1 MRQSWGILFVVIS
14 FVILC
19 SQLPITSALKF
30 GDDEG
35 IELMKGFLCSK
46 GYTLYTQIWNDQ
58 PPVLTMLL
66 DGAFRLFGATLPVGR
81 LLAAAFGLLLFCSL
95 FLIVRQRGNLWM
107 AFLAVFF
114 LVCSPGVLML
124 SLSVMLEV
132 PTFAIALLS
141 VYCLFRWSGRKR
153 PVWLWISGLVMGVA
167 LGTKLTAILTLPAIL
182 LEIVLATRNHKP
194 GWQKIAMIAAAQWMG
209 ATVLV
214 VILITVLW
222 GKESLQTSFLSHFSE
237 RPVPGMPRPEDFPFP
252 LTMVVGHFE
261 CVAAALAGILLSM
274 KRRTLRQMA
283 FPITLLVTGLVI
295 HLIHRP
301 CWQYYY
307 LHLAIPLSWLAAY
320 AIYEAIIWS
329 FAVLAK
335 ARSWFASAAGWKGV
349 VICAVA
355 ALVILRSERRLE
367 GGIIDIRR
375 RPPAESDAIVI
386 KMKQN
391 AMHTHWV
398 YCEEPIYAFASCSLT
413 PPELAVVVIKRFWS
427 HQLTA
432 STTVEICR
440 QRQVDELVLSP
451 QSGPEWQAWLQA
463 DFVNIYRDAS
473 HAMFISRTIHP

>member
-66 DGAFRLFGATLPVGR
+66 DAAFRLFGATLPVGR
-81 LLAAAFGLLLFCSL
+81 LLAAAFGLLLFCSF

-114 LVCSPGVLML
+114 LVSSPGVLML
-124 SLSVMLEV
+124 SLSVMLEA
-132 PTFAIALLS
+132 PAFAIALLS
-141 VYCLFRWSGRKR
+141 VYCLFRWSDRQR
-153 PVWLWISGLVMGVA
+153 PVWLWISGSVMGVA

-182 LEIVLATRNHKP
+182 LEIVLATRNRKP
-194 GWQKIAMIAAAQWMG
+194 GWPKLAMIAAAQWMG
-209 ATVLV
+209 ATVLMFT
-214 VILITVLW
+214 LITVLW
-222 GKESLQTSFLSHFSE
+222 GKGSLQTSFRSHFAE
-237 RPVPGMPRPEDFPFP
+237 QPVPGMPSPEDFPFP
-252 LTMVVGHFE
+252 FTMVVGHFE
-261 CVAAALAGILLSM
+261 CVAAAIAGILLTI

-329 FAVLAK
+329 FAALAK
-335 ARSWFASAAGWKGV
+335 ARSWFASTAGWKGV

-367 GGIIDIRR
+367 GGIIDIRSR
-375 RPPAESDAIVI
+375 SPAEYNPILI

-391 AMHTHWV
+391 AIHTHWV
-398 YCEEPIYAFASCSLT
+398 YCEEPIYAFASGSLT

-427 HQLTA
+427 HQLTDSA
-432 STTVEICR
+432 VVEICR

-473 HAMFISRTIHP
+473 HAMYLNRTIDP